1 MILKPSLEIAVY
13 LDKDLMLDWSKW
25 TAPSKNYL
33 LYLHKIAKIRIL
45 DFLQSYVNKV
55 DSFHKWADEQLK
67 KYHENDLKEF
77 RLLQDQF
84 KKKLD
89 GDI

>member
-33 LYLHKIAKIRIL
+33 LAQPEKIRIL